1 MIRCIIIDDEQFAIN
16 VIKEYINRIPSLQL
30 VGSTT
35 NPLEGIELV
44 RSQKVD
50 LVFLDIQMDEMNGI
64 EVMRVLPK
72 DVNVIFCTAYSE
84 FAVDSYEVE
93 AVDYL
98 LKPVSFNRFVKAVQR
113 ATNLVMGKAV
123 EELSSAQDDYIF
135 IKTEQKGKMV
145 KINFN
150 DIEYIEGMK
159 NYVAFR
165 CGKEKI
171 LAYLTMKDL
180 EQKLPHNQFMRVH
193 KSYIVALR
201 LITAVEN
208 STLVLKDRLE
218 RIPLSESYREVFLEH
233 MKNKLLL

>member
-1 MIRCIIIDDEQFAIN
+1 
-16 VIKEYINRIPSLQL
+16 LQL
-30 VGSTT
+30 VGFTT
-35 NPLEGIELV
+35 NPLEGIEII

-72 DVNVIFCTAYSE
+72 DVSVIFCTAYSE

-123 EELSSAQDDYIF
+123 EELSSGQDDYIF

-180 EQKLPHNQFMRVH
+180 EQKLPHSQFMRVH

-201 LITAVEN
+201 LITAVES
-208 STLVLKDRLE
+208 STIVLKDRSE
-218 RIPLSESYREVFLEH
+218 RIPLSESYREAFLEH